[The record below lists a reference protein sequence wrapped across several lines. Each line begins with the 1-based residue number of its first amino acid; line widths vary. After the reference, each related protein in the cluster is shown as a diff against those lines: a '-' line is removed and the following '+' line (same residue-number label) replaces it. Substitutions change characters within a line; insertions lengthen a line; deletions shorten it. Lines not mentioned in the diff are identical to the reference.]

1 MHTYNNR
8 SRLEKIF
15 NFLWRCIVLV
25 GLFFVFKEI
34 NYIADVMTMYV
45 KMFLDKGSF

>member
-1 MHTYNNR
+1 MYQNNK
-8 SRLEKIF
+8 SRLERYF
-15 NFLWRCIVLV
+15 TFLWRCIVLY

-45 KMFLDKGSF
+45 RMFLDKGSF